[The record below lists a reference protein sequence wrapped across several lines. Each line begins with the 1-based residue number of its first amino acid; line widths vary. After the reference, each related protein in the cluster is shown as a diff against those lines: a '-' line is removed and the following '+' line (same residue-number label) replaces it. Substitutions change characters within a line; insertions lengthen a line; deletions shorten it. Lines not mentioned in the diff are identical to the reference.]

1 LTAQVFHLLDLQ
13 PCRPLPGFSE
23 SRDENQSRAYEGPF
37 AVAVARGVHDGDPI
51 GGRMRIL
58 APVTGTAISKH
69 AAEVSIELARAAHA
83 DLTILYVSRAQP
95 RPDAISQRRRRLL
108 TRRHEEAVLREIVE
122 VADHYEVRVRTKIKR
137 SDSPSVAILEE
148 ADRAHDTLI
157 VLGVATRPSE
167 ALPFGNTADQLLETS
182 RCSLLFVVS

>member
-1 LTAQVFHLLDLQ
+1 L
-13 PCRPLPGFSE
+13 
-23 SRDENQSRAYEGPF
+23 

-58 APVTGTAISKH
+58 APVTGTTISKH

-95 RPDAISQRRRRLL
+95 PPDAISQRRRRLL

-137 SDSPSVAILEE
+137 SDHI
-148 ADRAHDTLI
+148 DRSWRRH
-157 VLGVATRPSE
+157 PSE
-167 ALPFGNTADQLLETS
+167 RSPALRQHRRSIA
-182 RCSLLFVVS
+182 